1 MLLVGVVARTQGNRG
16 EVVVNATT
24 DFPDARFAAGEALW
38 CRRVGAAPE
47 AVRVQAFRM
56 HLGRPVLA
64 LEGVAGIGEAEAFA
78 GAELRVPAAAR
89 QALPAHVYYVHDLV
103 GCAVWTVGGE
113 RVGEVAAVEGDG
125 EATRLVVRAEPADG
139 GEVLVPFVQA
149 FCTVDVAG
157 RRIEIAP
164 PEGLLDL
171 NRPGRP

>member
-1 MLLVGVVARTQGNRG
+1 MLLVGVVARTQGNKG

-24 DFPDARFAAGEALW
+24 DFPDERFAAGTGLW

-47 AVRVQAFRM
+47 VVRVQAFRM

-78 GAELRVPAAAR
+78 GAELRVPAAA
-89 QALPAHVYYVHDLV
+89 QQPLPAHVYYVHELV
-103 GCAVWTVGGE
+103 GCAVWTADGDH
-113 RVGEVAAVEGDG
+113 VGEVAAVEGDG
-125 EATRLVVRAEPADG
+125 EATRLVVRADD

-149 FCTVDVAG
+149 YCAVDVTA
-157 RRIEIAP
+157 RRIEIVP

-171 NRPGRP
+171 NRTGRT